1 MQDDYGL
8 SWAESMR
15 DRQEPPDPYFDRL
28 EDDTDGGHKIRRGL
42 YTTQRDDRD

>member
-15 DRQEPPDPYFDRL
+15 ERKEPPDPYIN
-28 EDDTDGGHKIRRGL
+28 EDKEIDINETL
-42 YTTQRDDRD
+42 